1 MGIGASLFLIALGA
15 ILTFAL
21 DVSISGLDLDVV
33 GWILMVVGALG
44 MVLTLTIWSSR
55 RRPAVTTAP
64 TERRVIEE
72 TRDTA
77 KGGAWT
83 GPALRHAHTVP
94 PAGSENSGSSG
105 EPTRKT

>member
-72 TRDTA
+72 TRDT
-77 KGGAWT
+77 
-83 GPALRHAHTVP
+83 VP
-94 PAGSENSGSSG
+94 PG
-105 EPTRKT
+105 TV

>member
-33 GWILMVVGALG
+33 GWILMVVGVLG

-55 RRPAVTTAP
+55 RRSVVTTAP
-64 TERRVIEE
+64 TEHRVIEE
-72 TRDTA
+72 TRDT
-77 KGGAWT
+77 T
-83 GPALRHAHTVP
+83 P
-94 PAGSENSGSSG
+94 PG
-105 EPTRKT
+105 TL